1 MIEIIKRLIDERA
14 YLSSPSCDLAL
25 DGDLYEAGLTPFA
38 AIQLLLALETAFEIE
53 FPERMLNRR
62 SVSSIARVI
71 SCIREVQ
78 ADEASLRAA

>member
-1 MIEIIKRLIDERA
+1 MIEIIKRLIDEKA
-14 YLSSPSCDLAL
+14 YLSLRSCDLAL
-25 DGDLYEAGLTPFA
+25 DDDLYEAGLTPFT

-62 SVSSIARVI
+62 SVSSIARII

-78 ADEASLRAA
+78 AEEASLRAA